1 MRKPKPIHLD
11 ISISDKENFQK
22 VIDSLFL
29 DIVKHNLETSS
40 ASRKEK
46 IAYIDSIIKAL
57 VR

>member
-11 ISISDKENFQK
+11 IAISDKENFQK